1 VKRTFG
7 YDMHPLLNALHE
19 NRMPRLI
26 RTARAARP
34 KEIRRGATLVGQ
46 GRLAV
51 SMNW

>member
-26 RTARAARP
+26 RTDGGARA
-34 KEIRRGATLVGQ
+34 GAAQ
-46 GRLAV
+46 R
-51 SMNW
+51 